1 MSIARVKASSLTQ
14 GLPKKKDILAG
25 NDPIYAGSYESIA
38 TVTVGVGGSTTVQFT
53 SIPSTYKHLQVR
65 GIIRLSEAAIDNWA
79 TVSGNSIAIGHSLI
93 GSGTAASS
101 VANTGTNSAWFS
113 DTVAN
118 SSTANVF
125 NGFVLDILD
134 YANTSKYKTYRSLWG
149 YDANGSGYVGITSN
163 LDNSTTAIST
173 LTFATRSGGGYRQY
187 SSFAL
192 YGIN

>member
-1 MSIARVKASSLTQ
+1 MLNNLVALNETAPAV
-14 GLPKKKDILAG
+14 GD
-25 NDPIYAGSYESIA
+25 YESIQ
-38 TVTVGVGGSTTVQFT
+38 TITVGTGGSTTVQFT

-65 GIIRLSEAAIDNWA
+65 GIMRLSEAATDNWA
-79 TVSGNSIAIGHSLI
+79 TVSGNGTAIGHSLI
-93 GSGTAASS
+93 GSGTAASAA
-101 VANTGTNSAWFS
+101 ANTGTNSAWFS

-125 NGFVLDILD
+125 SGFVLDILD
-134 YANTSKYKTYRSLWG
+134 YSNTSKYKTYRSLWG
-149 YDANGSGYVGITSN
+149 YDANGSGYVGLSSN

-192 YGIN
+192 YGVK